1 MSKRSADSARGND
14 GKIATVKET
23 QAIKHHSLVE
33 PQLPTTKSQ
42 GSTWQSSWWRKIE
55 HPQKLSKFAELNTKI
70 VQWRVGQ
77 QQRLQLPNPIIMQLL
92 FANSS
97 WLKKKFL
104 QLRLRDTKSTKSL
117 LELTAKLF
125 LSKAQRWFL
134 QYFWPLLGLSGWPS
148 AMQNSKK
155 KIILQWKK
163 ETFFWEPV
171 CSRGS

>member
-1 MSKRSADSARGND
+1 MSKRSADSARGNH

-23 QAIKHHSLVE
+23 QAIQHRSLIE
-33 PQLPTTKSQ
+33 PQLPTRRTQ
-42 GSTWQSSWWRKIE
+42 HDNLAGDENLIN
-55 HPQKLSKFAELNTKI
+55 PPKLSQSAEVNTEI

-77 QQRLQLPNPIIMQLL
+77 QRRLQLPNPIIMQLL
-92 FANSS
+92 FAISS
-97 WLKKKFL
+97 RLKKKFL
-104 QLRLRDTKSTKSL
+104 QLRLKDTKSTKSL

-155 KIILQWKK
+155 RIILQWKK
-163 ETFFWEPV
+163 RNFYLGA
-171 CSRGS
+171 CL

>member
-1 MSKRSADSARGND
+1 MGKLPLWKRL
-14 GKIATVKET
+14 
-23 QAIKHHSLVE
+23 IK
-33 PQLPTTKSQ
+33 
-42 GSTWQSSWWRKIE
+42 QSSITHWSSLNFQ
-55 HPQKLSKFAELNTKI
+55 PQSLKTQHDNLAGDENLINPPKLSQSAEVNTEI

-77 QQRLQLPNPIIMQLL
+77 QRRLQLPNPIIMQLL

-97 WLKKKFL
+97 RLKKKFL

-155 KIILQWKK
+155 KIILQWRKK
-163 ETFFWEPV
+163 TFI
-171 CSRGS
+171 

>member
-1 MSKRSADSARGND
+1 MVNGR
-14 GKIATVKET
+14 
-23 QAIKHHSLVE
+23 Q
-33 PQLPTTKSQ
+33 QL
-42 GSTWQSSWWRKIE
+42 
-55 HPQKLSKFAELNTKI
+55 LL
-70 VQWRVGQ
+70 
-77 QQRLQLPNPIIMQLL
+77 LPNAIIMYLL
-92 FANSS
+92 FVNSS

-163 ETFFWEPV
+163 ETFIWEPV
-171 CSRGS
+171 CSRVKRAEWDGDALPRTHILGKLTWWEIVHYVWWIWHTIYLASNWTLYILHRPSKNWQKGKIDL

>member
-1 MSKRSADSARGND
+1 M
-14 GKIATVKET
+14 
-23 QAIKHHSLVE
+23 
-33 PQLPTTKSQ
+33 
-42 GSTWQSSWWRKIE
+42 
-55 HPQKLSKFAELNTKI
+55 
-70 VQWRVGQ
+70 
-77 QQRLQLPNPIIMQLL
+77 
-92 FANSS
+92 NSS

-163 ETFFWEPV
+163 ETFILEPV
-171 CSRGS
+171 CSRVKRAQRDGDALPESQIKVNWLGEKLFITFGGLGTQFTWHQIEPYIFCTVLLETGKGQNRSIKSTLRVCNNKFQYIYLNKCIH

>member
-1 MSKRSADSARGND
+1 MSKRSADSARGNH

-42 GSTWQSSWWRKIE
+42 DSTWQSSWWRKFE
-55 HPQKLSKFAELNTKI
+55 HPQKLSKSSEVNTEI
-70 VQWRVGQ
+70 VQWRVV
-77 QQRLQLPNPIIMQLL
+77 QQRQLQLPQSIIMQLL

-97 WLKKKFL
+97 WLKRKFV
-104 QLRLRDTKSTKSL
+104 QLRLRDTKSTRSL

-163 ETFFWEPV
+163 RNFHLGA
-171 CSRGS
+171 CL

>member
-23 QAIKHHSLVE
+23 QAIKHHSLLIE

-42 GSTWQSSWWRKIE
+42 DSKWQSSWWRKFE
-55 HPQKLSKFAELNTKI
+55 LPPKLSKSAEVKE
-70 VQWRVGQ
+70 R
-77 QQRLQLPNPIIMQLL
+77 RLQLPNPIIMQLL
-92 FANSS
+92 FASNSR
-97 WLKKKFL
+97 LKKKFL
-104 QLRLRDTKSTKSL
+104 QLRLKDTKSTKSL

>member
-1 MSKRSADSARGND
+1 MVNGR
-14 GKIATVKET
+14 
-23 QAIKHHSLVE
+23 Q
-33 PQLPTTKSQ
+33 QL
-42 GSTWQSSWWRKIE
+42 
-55 HPQKLSKFAELNTKI
+55 LL
-70 VQWRVGQ
+70 
-77 QQRLQLPNPIIMQLL
+77 LPNAIIMYLL
-92 FANSS
+92 FVNSS

-163 ETFFWEPV
+163 ETFIWEPV
-171 CSRGS
+171 CSRVKRAERDGDALPESQIKVNWLGEKLFITFGGLGTWFTWHQIEPYNILHRPSKNCQKCKIDILRAL